1 MASSLQQGISA
12 AKAGQMQEALEFLK
26 DAIIEEPQNANV
38 WVWIAAI
45 IDDLDKQEIFLEK
58 ALDLDPNNLPAQRG
72 LAFLKDHKRNKADHQ
87 GDHLSD
93 YTHPISPFPKS
104 GAGQQPRKTADLS
117 PRDEQDLNKAAANT
131 DNPPLEGINSGIFSN
146 VPKLS
151 PLEIALLAVVVLVF
165 CVIGLLAASALFEF
179 DLPLEFLKLD
189 QPKLTT
195 TPPYPGVF
203 LYADEIFYDVQP
215 WEAVPS
221 PTAPL
226 PATTS
231 DRPLLVLWQMDLSP
245 FQLSLIHENG
255 EQISFQ
261 VFQGKDN
268 TDLIQPETA
277 IESGLC
283 CLTKLGNTGSQQQNT
298 FWCFLVL
305 SDEP

>member
-1 MASSLQQGISA
+1 MASSLQQGINA

-26 DAIIEEPQNANV
+26 DAIIEEPQNADV

-58 ALDLDPNNLPAQRG
+58 ALDLDPDNIPAQRG
-72 LAFLKDHKRNKADHQ
+72 LAFLKDRKRNKENRQ

-104 GAGQQPRKTADLS
+104 QTSQQPRKTADLS
-117 PRDEQDLNKAAANT
+117 LRDVHDLDKAALESETST
-131 DNPPLEGINSGIFSN
+131 DEGDNSGIFSN
-146 VPKLS
+146 VPELS

-179 DLPLEFLKLD
+179 DLPLEFLKMD
-189 QPKLTT
+189 QPRLTT

-203 LYADEIFYDVQP
+203 LYADEIFFDIQP
-215 WEAVPS
+215 GQAVPPS
-221 PTAPL
+221 TAPL

-231 DRPLLVLWQMDLSP
+231 DQPLLVLWQTDLSP

-255 EQISFQ
+255 DQISYQ

-268 TDLIQPETA
+268 TDIIQPEAA
-277 IESGLC
+277 IEPGLC
-283 CLTKLGNTGSQQQNT
+283 CLTKLSNPGSQQQNT